1 MASVIGWIRGL
12 AIVALTTAAIAV
24 GTTPS
29 EDEPTA
35 GSPPT
40 TQPETTPVER
50 APLRLADHIDQAVFT
65 AAERGADVT
74 IAFLDRHDG
83 HYESFADAVPFP
95 TASLA
100 KLFIADDLFYREA
113 STELRLTA
121 REHRLVARMLEYS
134 DDFAA
139 TELWNRYGTSDIV
152 VDVAARNHLA
162 ATSAPYDGRWWNT
175 TTTGRDLVDYYSAML
190 SGSGGLDAPHRNEL
204 MGYLHNFGRIGAD
217 GYDQSFGIPAGLPG
231 ESDIAVKQGWMCCSG
246 GRWLHLST
254 GVIGPDD
261 RYILVVVSREDLNY
275 GGADPDYPDTSQTTA
290 VNDISA
296 AHARETLTNVVR
308 ILFPQS

>member
-1 MASVIGWIRGL
+1 MGLIRGL
-12 AIVALTTAAIAV
+12 AIVALTATAIAV

-29 EDEPTA
+29 EDDTTV
-35 GSPPT
+35 GSPSST
-40 TQPETTPVER
+40 EPETAPVER
-50 APLRLADHIDQAVFT
+50 APLRLAGHIDQAVFA

-83 HYESFADAVPFP
+83 HYESFGDAVPFP

-100 KLFIADDLFYREA
+100 KLFIADDLFYREEN
-113 STELRLTA
+113 TELGLTA
-121 REHRLVARMLEYS
+121 REHRLVARMLESS
-134 DDFAA
+134 DDFAT
-139 TELWNRYGTSDIV
+139 TELWNKYGTSDIV
-152 VDVAARNHLA
+152 HDVAVRYQLA
-162 ATSAPYDGRWWNT
+162 ATAVPYDGRWWNT

-190 SGSGGLDAPHRNEL
+190 TGRGGLDAPHRDEL
-204 MGYLHNFGRIGAD
+204 MGYLHNFTPIAAD

-231 ESDIAVKQGWMCCSG
+231 ATDIAVKQGWMCCSG

-275 GGADPDYPDTSQTTA
+275 GDAEPDYPDTSLTTA
-290 VNDISA
+290 VGDISA
-296 AHARETLTNVVR
+296 AHARETLTDVVR
-308 ILFPQS
+308 ILFPQF